1 MADITG
7 TQGRDTLTGTAS
19 DDKIL
24 GLAGNDTIIGSTGND
39 VIDGGTGN
47 NILDYSNFI
56 GTGTTKGIRL
66 FISPSLEIVKASI
79 DRPEKDKIT
88 NITKIIGNSTILP
101 EGTFPII
108 NSISVNV
115 AAGGDPSNPNDPK
128 IDVDLSKNRL
138 TYSSTLI
145 GTKAITV
152 ENFSSVFGGSGDD
165 RIKGN
170 DLNNEIIGGGGDDL
184 IIASKGND
192 FLTAETIDYS
202 KIVTAVTVKT
212 QWGIGG
218 GGKFGFRRFFFNQS
232 IEKGAFGK
240 DFIRGAKKI
249 IGTNNQENTLDAS
262 EKFND
267 LGMNV
272 NLSTNILQVN
282 DVPKELP
289 LDLGAS
295 PAQIEI
301 VNFTNVI
308 GTKNNDT
315 IVGAN
320 KKGKLTGGGGN
331 DTITG
336 GNKNDTITGSDSTAR
351 GVGEVDTLT
360 GGSGRDKFVLGSAGG
375 AYYVG
380 KGKDDYAT
388 ITDFNLFQ
396 DSIDL
401 GGFKNYSFAS
411 GGGNTIE
418 LYSGKDVNTRDLIA
432 KIQLAGGI
440 GSANNNSR
448 SIAGSSSSLDSII
461 PKIDVLSGSSSAVDA

>member
-39 VIDGGTGN
+39 VIDGGSGN
-47 NILDYSNFI
+47 NVLDYSNFVGMGSNQGI
-56 GTGTTKGIRL
+56 SLQLSSAGNFTINKGLTFTTN
-66 FISPSLEIVKASI
+66 EA
-79 DRPEKDKIT
+79 DRIT
-88 NITKIIGNSTILP
+88 NINKVIANAAISSDRFAILS
-101 EGTFPII
+101 
-108 NSISVNV
+108 NSIIVGERPPGSSSSD
-115 AAGGDPSNPNDPK
+115 DPQVD
-128 IDVDLSKNRL
+128 IDLSRNRL
-138 TYSSTLI
+138 TYSSALI
-145 GTKAITV
+145 GTKTIAF
-152 ENFSSVFGGSGDD
+152 ENFSNAFGGNAND
-165 RIKGN
+165 RLKGN
-170 DLNNEIIGGGGDDL
+170 DRDNEIIGGGGDDV
-184 IIASKGND
+184 IFASKGND

-202 KIVTAVTVKT
+202 TIGTAINVKANF
-212 QWGIGG
+212 GIERRT
-218 GGKFGFRRFFFNQS
+218 GFVFNQS
-232 IEKGAFGK
+232 IEKGTFGK
-240 DFIRGAKKI
+240 DFLRNAKKI
-249 IGTNNQENTLDAS
+249 IGTNNQVNTLDAS

-272 NLSTNILQVN
+272 NLSTNILQIN
-282 DVPKELP
+282 DVPKDLP
-289 LDLGAS
+289 INPDSSLT
-295 PAQIEI
+295 QIEI
-301 VNFTNVI
+301 VNFTNII

-320 KKGKLTGGGGN
+320 RKGKLTGGGGN

-336 GNKNDTITGSDSTAR
+336 GNKNDTIAGSDSTAR

-360 GGSGRDKFVLGSAGG
+360 GGGGRDKFVLGDSNG

-418 LYSGKDVNTRDLIA
+418 LYSGKDINTRDLIA